1 MEDKVMDE
9 LSRTD
14 DVMNYN
20 LCARSRM
27 TGKPVYK
34 ESELSKEYK
43 DVMHGLKLAYSRVQ
57 NDLIMYEDI
66 LTGRENHSIRETL
79 EAEVSYETLCD
90 TLESISCEM
99 IELLYLALDQQEGN

>member
-1 MEDKVMDE
+1 MEYRVIDE

-20 LCARSRM
+20 LCARSRV
-27 TGKPVYK
+27 TGEPVYK

-57 NDLIMYEDI
+57 NDVIMYKDI
-66 LTGRENHSIRETL
+66 LADRENYSIRETL

-90 TLESISCEM
+90 TLESVSCEM
-99 IELLYLALDQQEGN
+99 IELLYLALDQQEEN